1 MIFDN
6 EEAGV
11 KQKSSF
17 TNMPPKIKWAIAA
30 LCAAVL
36 IGLFYLPRL
45 WRGAR
50 DLGRPATS
58 DEQARREIVQPPIVT
73 PTDAKAQAQLF
84 WISASNPSTLETETV
99 SLALSADPVQ
109 RSRQLVNAL
118 ILSPPTPQQRTLP
131 ADTALLDFYLLPD
144 GTAIADFAD
153 TLSTGT
159 PSGIMSEQLAVDS
172 IVKTLG
178 ASVPQIRRLKILLHG
193 QEADTLAGHV
203 DLTGFFALR
212 AAVSTSPAP
221 APPPPAAPAS
231 SGATPTAKP
240 GT

>member
-1 MIFDN
+1 LIFDN
-6 EEAGV
+6 EGAGV

-50 DLGRPATS
+50 DLGKPATS

-73 PTDAKAQAQLF
+73 ATDVKVRTKLF
-84 WISASNPSTLETETV
+84 WISASNPSVLDAEDV

-109 RSRQLVNAL
+109 RARQLVNAL
-118 ILSPPTPQQRTLP
+118 VLSPPTPQQRTLP
-131 ADTALLDFYLLPD
+131 ADAALLDFYLLPD
-144 GTAIADFAD
+144 GTAIADFSD

-172 IVKTLG
+172 ITKTLA
-178 ASVPQIRRLKILLHG
+178 ASVPQIRRLKILLQG
-193 QEADTLAGHV
+193 QEADSLAGHV
-203 DLTGFFALR
+203 DLTGFLTVR
-212 AAVSTSPAP
+212 TAVSAP
-221 APPPPAAPAS
+221 TAPPPPAPAP
-231 SGATPTAKP
+231 GAKP
-240 GT
+240 GA

>member
-1 MIFDN
+1 MIYEN
-6 EEAGV
+6 ENADV
-11 KQKSSF
+11 KHKSSF

-50 DLGRPATS
+50 DLGKSAAS

-84 WISASNPSTLETETV
+84 WISASNPTVLEAETV
-99 SLALSADPVQ
+99 SLPLSADPVQ

-131 ADTALLDFYLLPD
+131 TDTALQDFYLLPD

-153 TLSTGT
+153 SISTGT
-159 PSGIMSEQLAVDS
+159 ASGIMSEQLAVDS
-172 IVKTLG
+172 ITKTLG

-193 QEADTLAGHV
+193 QEAETLAGHV
-203 DLTGFFALR
+203 DLTGFFTVR
-212 AAVSTSPAP
+212 AAPSTMSAP
-221 APPPPAAPAS
+221 APPPPAAPA
-231 SGATPTAKP
+231 AKP

>member
-1 MIFDN
+1 MIYDN
-6 EEAGV
+6 DEAGV
-11 KQKSSF
+11 KEKSSF
-17 TNMPPKIKWAIAA
+17 TNMPPKIKWLIAA

-50 DLGRPATS
+50 DLGKPATS

-73 PTDAKAQAQLF
+73 SSDTKVETKLF
-84 WISASNPSTLETETV
+84 WISASNPSVLEAEDV

-118 ILSPPTPQQRTLP
+118 ILSPPDPAQRTLP

-159 PSGIMSEQLAVDS
+159 PSGILSEQLAVDS
-172 IVKTLG
+172 ITKTLG
-178 ASVPQIRRLKILLHG
+178 AAVPQIRRLKILLHG

-203 DLTGFFALR
+203 DLTGFFAVR
-212 AAVSTSPAP
+212 AAASTLPAP
-221 APPPPAAPAS
+221 GPPPPAPAGAAPA
-231 SGATPTAKP
+231 TKP

>member
-6 EEAGV
+6 EKAGV

-17 TNMPPKIKWAIAA
+17 TNMPPKIKWAIAV

-50 DLGRPATS
+50 DLGKPATS

-73 PTDAKAQAQLF
+73 STDVKVQTKLF
-84 WISASNPSTLETETV
+84 WISASNPSVLDAEDV

-109 RSRQLVNAL
+109 RARQLVSAL
-118 ILSPPTPQQRTLP
+118 ILSPPSPQQRTLP
-131 ADTALLDFYLLPD
+131 ADTALLDFYLLAD

-172 IVKTLG
+172 ITKTLA
-178 ASVPQIRRLKILLHG
+178 ASVPQIRRLKILLQG
-193 QEADTLAGHV
+193 QEAESLAGHV
-203 DLTGFFALR
+203 DLTGFLTVR
-212 AAVSTSPAP
+212 AAASTLPAP
-221 APPPPAAPAS
+221 APPPAAPAAAPS
-231 SGATPTAKP
+231 AKP

>member
-1 MIFDN
+1 LIFDN
-6 EEAGV
+6 EAAGV
-11 KQKSSF
+11 KQKASF
-17 TNMPPKIKWAIAA
+17 TNMPPKIKWTIVA
-30 LCAAVL
+30 LTAAVL

-50 DLGRPATS
+50 DLGKPATS

-73 PTDAKAQAQLF
+73 ATDVKVQTKLF
-84 WISASNPSTLETETV
+84 WISASDPSVLESEDV
-99 SLALSADPVQ
+99 SLPLSADPVQ
-109 RSRQLVNAL
+109 RARQLVNAL
-118 ILSPPTPQQRTLP
+118 ILSPPTPEQRTLS

-172 IVKTLG
+172 ITKTLG

-203 DLTGFFALR
+203 DLTGFFTVR
-212 AAVSTSPAP
+212 AAAPTSPVP
-221 APPPPAAPAS
+221 APPPAAAP
-231 SGATPTAKP
+231 GPQTGAKP
-240 GT
+240 GA

>member
-1 MIFDN
+1 LIFDN
-6 EEAGV
+6 ENAGV

-17 TNMPPKIKWAIAA
+17 TNMPPRIKWVIAA

-50 DLGRPATS
+50 DLGKPATS

-73 PTDAKAQAQLF
+73 STDAKVQAKLF
-84 WISASNPSTLETETV
+84 WISASNPSLLEAETV
-99 SLALSADPVQ
+99 SLTLSADPVQ
-109 RSRQLVNAL
+109 RSRQLVNSL
-118 ILSPPTPQQRTLP
+118 ILSPPSAQQRTLP

-193 QEADTLAGHV
+193 QEADTLAGHF
-203 DLTGFFALR
+203 DLTGFFAVR
-212 AAVSTSPAP
+212 ASTPTLTAP
-221 APPPPAAPAS
+221 APPPPAAPAT
-231 SGATPTAKP
+231 SGAASATKP

>member
-6 EEAGV
+6 EKAGV
-11 KQKSSF
+11 KQTLSF
-17 TNMPPKIKWAIAA
+17 TNMPAKIKWAIAA

-50 DLGRPATS
+50 DLEKPATS

-73 PTDAKAQAQLF
+73 SSDAKVQTKLF
-84 WISASNPSTLETETV
+84 WISSSNPGVLEAEDV

-131 ADTALLDFYLLPD
+131 ADTALLDFYLLPN

-153 TLSTGT
+153 TLSTST
-159 PSGIMSEQLAVDS
+159 PSGILSEQLAVDS
-172 IVKTLG
+172 ITKTLG

-203 DLTGFFALR
+203 DLTGFFAVR
-212 AAVSTSPAP
+212 AAADASPVP
-221 APPPPAAPAS
+221 APPPPAPAGGAPS
-231 SGATPTAKP
+231 AKP

>member
-11 KQKSSF
+11 KPKSSF
-17 TNMPPKIKWAIAA
+17 ANMPPKIKWAIAA
-30 LCAAVL
+30 LSVAVL

-50 DLGRPATS
+50 DLAKPATS

-73 PTDAKAQAQLF
+73 STDVKVRTKLF
-84 WISASNPSTLETETV
+84 WISVSNPSVLEAEDV

-109 RSRQLVNAL
+109 RARQLINAL

-131 ADTALLDFYLLPD
+131 ADTTLLDFYLLPD
-144 GTAIADFAD
+144 GTGIADFSD

-172 IVKTLG
+172 ITKTLA
-178 ASVPQIRRLKILLHG
+178 ASVAQIRRLKILLQG
-193 QEADTLAGHV
+193 QEADSLAGHV
-203 DLTGFFALR
+203 DLTGFLTVR
-212 AAVSTSPAP
+212 TAVSAP
-221 APPPPAAPAS
+221 TAPPPPAPA
-231 SGATPTAKP
+231 PTAKP

>member
-1 MIFDN
+1 LIFEN

-30 LCAAVL
+30 LGVAVL

-50 DLGRPATS
+50 DLGKPATS

-73 PTDAKAQAQLF
+73 SSDVKVQTKLF
-84 WISASNPSTLETETV
+84 WISASNPSVLEAEDV

-118 ILSPPTPQQRTLP
+118 ILSPPAAAQRTLP
-131 ADTALLDFYLLPD
+131 ADTSLLDFYLLAD

-159 PSGIMSEQLAVDS
+159 PSGITSEQLAVDS
-172 IVKTLG
+172 ITKTLG
-178 ASVPQIRRLKILLHG
+178 AAVPQIRRLKILLHG
-193 QEADTLAGHV
+193 QEAETLAGHV
-203 DLTGFFALR
+203 DLTGFFAVR
-212 AAVSTSPAP
+212 AVTSTLPAP
-221 APPPPAAPAS
+221 TPPPPDPSGAPA
-231 SGATPTAKP
+231 AKP

>member
-1 MIFDN
+1 M
-6 EEAGV
+6 
-11 KQKSSF
+11 SSY
-17 TNMPPKIKWAIAA
+17 THMPPKIKYAIVA
-30 LCAAVL
+30 LSAAVV

-50 DLGRPATS
+50 DLEKPATS
-58 DEQARREIVQPPIVT
+58 DEQARREIVQPPITTASDVKVK
-73 PTDAKAQAQLF
+73 AKLF
-84 WISASNPSTLETETV
+84 WISASNPGALEGEDV

-159 PSGIMSEQLAVDS
+159 ASGIMSEQLAVDS
-172 IVKTLG
+172 ITRTLG

-203 DLTGFFALR
+203 DLTGFLTVR
-212 AAVSTSPAP
+212 SGAASPLT
-221 APPPPAAPAS
+221 APPPPPAS
-231 SGATPTAKP
+231 TGAQPGAKP

>member
-1 MIFDN
+1 LIFDN

-17 TNMPPKIKWAIAA
+17 TNMPPKIKLAIAA

-50 DLGRPATS
+50 DLGKPATS

-73 PTDAKAQAQLF
+73 SSDVKAEAKLF
-84 WISASNPSTLETETV
+84 WISASNPTVLEAENV
-99 SLALSADPVQ
+99 SLPLSADPVQ

-118 ILSPPTPQQRTLP
+118 ILSPPAAQQRTLP
-131 ADTALLDFYLLPD
+131 ADTALLDFYLLAD

-153 TLSTGT
+153 SISTGT
-159 PSGIMSEQLAVDS
+159 ASGIMSEQFAVDS
-172 IVKTLG
+172 ITKTLG

-203 DLTGFFALR
+203 DLTGFFAVR
-212 AAVSTSPAP
+212 AAASTMPAP
-221 APPPPAAPAS
+221 APPPPTTP
-231 SGATPTAKP
+231 ATPATKP

>member
-1 MIFDN
+1 LIFDN

-17 TNMPPKIKWAIAA
+17 TNMPPKIKWAIAG

-50 DLGRPATS
+50 DLGKPATS

-73 PTDAKAQAQLF
+73 PTDVKVQTKLF
-84 WISASNPSTLETETV
+84 WISASNPSVLESEDV

-109 RSRQLVNAL
+109 RARQLLNAL

-172 IVKTLG
+172 ITKTLA
-178 ASVPQIRRLKILLHG
+178 ASVPQIRRLKILLQG
-193 QEADTLAGHV
+193 QEAESLAGHV
-203 DLTGFFALR
+203 DLTGFLTVR
-212 AAVSTSPAP
+212 TAASASPMS
-221 APPPPAAPAS
+221 APPPPAPGSSAGAP
-231 SGATPTAKP
+231 GAKT

>member
-1 MIFDN
+1 M
-6 EEAGV
+6 
-11 KQKSSF
+11 SSF
-17 TNMPPKIKWAIAA
+17 TNMPPKIKYAIVA
-30 LCAAVL
+30 LGAAVL

-50 DLGRPATS
+50 DLEKPATS
-58 DEQARREIVQPPIVT
+58 DEQARREIVQPPITTASDVKVKT
-73 PTDAKAQAQLF
+73 KLF
-84 WISASNPSTLETETV
+84 WISASNPGVLEAEDV

-159 PSGIMSEQLAVDS
+159 ASGIMSEQLAVNS
-172 IVKTLG
+172 ITRTLA
-178 ASVPQIRRLKILLHG
+178 ASVQQIRRLKILLHG

-203 DLTGFFALR
+203 DLTGFLTVRSATAFPP
-212 AAVSTSPAP
+212 T
-221 APPPPAAPAS
+221 APPPPPAS
-231 SGATPTAKP
+231 TGTQAGVKP

>member
-1 MIFDN
+1 LIFDN

-11 KQKSSF
+11 KQKSSS
-17 TNMPPKIKWAIAA
+17 TNMPPKIKWLIAA

-50 DLGRPATS
+50 DLEKPATS

-73 PTDAKAQAQLF
+73 SSDVKATVKLF
-84 WISASNPSTLETETV
+84 WISASNPSVLESEDV
-99 SLALSADPVQ
+99 SLPLSADPVQ
-109 RSRQLVNAL
+109 RARQLVNAL
-118 ILSPPTPQQRTLP
+118 ILSPPAPQQRTLP
-131 ADTALLDFYLLPD
+131 SDTALLDFYLLPD

-159 PSGIMSEQLAVDS
+159 ASGIMSEQLAVDS
-172 IVKTLG
+172 ITKTLA

-203 DLTGFFALR
+203 DLTGFFTVR
-212 AAVSTSPAP
+212 AAVSTSPVP
-221 APPPPAAPAS
+221 VPPPPAAPA
-231 SGATPTAKP
+231 TKP